1 MLSDEIRYKLL
12 KILKDNPQISQRA
25 LADELG
31 ISLGRLNY
39 CLRALTERGLVK
51 VERFRNA
58 TNKLA
63 YLYRLTPAGV
73 SEKVRVTR
81 RFLNLKL
88 NEHAEITAE
97 IERLRSEVGRP

>member
-12 KILKDNPQISQRA
+12 KILKENPQISQRM

-39 CLRALTERGLVK
+39 CLRALAERGLVK
-51 VERFRNA
+51 MERFKNA
-58 TNKLA
+58 KNKLA

-97 IERLRSEVGRP
+97 IERLRGEVGRR

>member
-1 MLSDEIRYKLL
+1 MW
-12 KILKDNPQISQRA
+12 
-25 LADELG
+25 ADELG

-39 CLRALTERGLVK
+39 CLRALAERGLVK
-51 VERFRNA
+51 MERFKNA
-58 TNKLA
+58 QNKLA

-88 NEHAEITAE
+88 TEHAEITAE
-97 IERLRSEVGRP
+97 IERLRGEVGRR